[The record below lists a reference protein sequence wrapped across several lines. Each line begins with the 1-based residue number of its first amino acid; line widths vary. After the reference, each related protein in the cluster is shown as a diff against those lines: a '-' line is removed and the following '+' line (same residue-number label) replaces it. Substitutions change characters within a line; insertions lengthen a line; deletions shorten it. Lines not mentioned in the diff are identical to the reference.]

1 LIVMT
6 KATIYR
12 SKNGDITGF
21 DIRGH
26 AGSANN
32 GEFDMVCAA
41 ISAVAYTALGGLD
54 EICCVNTYKESDG
67 NLRMFLPDNMASDA
81 WTRAQIILET
91 MEIGLKQIE
100 NEYSRYIQVIT
111 KEV

>member
-1 LIVMT
+1 MT
-6 KATIYR
+6 KAIFYR
-12 SKNGDITGF
+12 LKNGEIIGF
-21 DIRGH
+21 NIRGH

-41 ISAVAYTALGGLD
+41 ISAIAYTALGGLD
-54 EICCVNTYKESDG
+54 ELCGVNTYKESDG
-67 NLRMFLPDNMASDA
+67 NLQMLLPDNMASDL

-100 NEYSRYIQVIT
+100 NQYSRYIQVRF